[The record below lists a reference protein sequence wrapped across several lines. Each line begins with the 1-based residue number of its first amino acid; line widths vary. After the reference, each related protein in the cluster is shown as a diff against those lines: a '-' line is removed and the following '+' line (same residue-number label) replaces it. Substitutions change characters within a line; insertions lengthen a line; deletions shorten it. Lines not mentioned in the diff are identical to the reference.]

1 MTGPLEDDDGNAYK
15 LPYPEKAV
23 NRRHRDLARSLS
35 CPPPEL
41 VRQGPFFLY
50 KSQSNACNLTSSFIK
65 IH

>member
-35 CPPPEL
+35 CPPPS
-41 VRQGPFFLY
+41 LY
-50 KSQSNACNLTSSFIK
+50 DKALSSFIK
-65 IH
+65 VKVMHVI